1 MTIQYDTVK
10 TAHIENRLPTRTEN
24 WILPPDR
31 LARNKS
37 IIAINAIML
46 QHNPNHLFQTEIC
59 DSYAKQKLNWNII
72 SKRKLG
78 LIYKPYRH
86 KARRKAAS

>member
-37 IIAINAIML
+37 IIAINTIML
-46 QHNPNHLFQTEIC
+46 QHNPNHRFSDRDLRLLCKAKTE
-59 DSYAKQKLNWNII
+59 LE
-72 SKRKLG
+72 
-78 LIYKPYRH
+78 H
-86 KARRKAAS
+86 HFKAEIGIDL

>member
-37 IIAINAIML
+37 IIAINTIML
-46 QHNPNHLFQTEIC
+46 QHNPNHLFSDQDLRLLCKAKTE
-59 DSYAKQKLNWNII
+59 LE
-72 SKRKLG
+72 
-78 LIYKPYRH
+78 H
-86 KARRKAAS
+86 HFKAEIGIDL

>member
-1 MTIQYDTVK
+1 MTIQYDAVK

-46 QHNPNHLFQTEIC
+46 QHNPSHLFSDQDLRLLCKAKTE
-59 DSYAKQKLNWNII
+59 LE
-72 SKRKLG
+72 
-78 LIYKPYRH
+78 H
-86 KARRKAAS
+86 HFKAEIGVDL

>member
-37 IIAINAIML
+37 IITINAIML
-46 QHNPNHLFQTEIC
+46 QHNPNHRFSDRDLRLLCKAKTE
-59 DSYAKQKLNWNII
+59 LE
-72 SKRKLG
+72 
-78 LIYKPYRH
+78 H
-86 KARRKAAS
+86 HFKAEIGVDL

>member
-24 WILPPDR
+24 WILPPGR

-46 QHNPNHLFQTEIC
+46 QHNPNHLFSDRDLRLLCKAKTE
-59 DSYAKQKLNWNII
+59 LE
-72 SKRKLG
+72 
-78 LIYKPYRH
+78 H
-86 KARRKAAS
+86 HFKAEIGVDL